1 MATGRGFFGSRN
13 MRRRVPRWANGSVL
27 AFALALI
34 ALGVTAGLRETGLA
48 SFLLDPPAEVVAEV
62 SARRLPLCGS
72 GGRHTCVIDGDTFWL
87 DGTKIRIADINTPEI
102 SSPSCAA
109 EARLGHQAAAR
120 LSQILSSGSF
130 SLAAADRDEDRYGR
144 KLRVVMRD
152 GRSIGDTLV
161 AEGLA
166 HPWEGRRL
174 DWCAG

>member
-1 MATGRGFFGSRN
+1 MATGRRFFGSRS
-13 MRRRVPRWANGSVL
+13 MRRRLPRWANGSVL

-34 ALGVTAGLRETGLA
+34 ALGVTAGLRDTGLA

-62 SARRLPLCGS
+62 PARSLPLCGS
-72 GGRHTCVIDGDTFWL
+72 GGRNTCVIDGDTFWL

-102 SSPSCAA
+102 GSPGCPA
-109 EARLGHQAAAR
+109 EAELGHQAAER
-120 LSQILSSGSF
+120 LSQILSSGGF

-152 GRSIGDTLV
+152 GISIGDTLV